1 MNESSKPFVVWLDLY
16 FLKFTSHNQGIPQ
29 KLVTHFC
36 LFVYF
41 TVAFLAEEDQLSCSA
56 FLLHVFA
63 SAGEKVHVEQFE
75 NVSYSTFM
83 RSN

>member
-1 MNESSKPFVVWLDLY
+1 MNESSKFFVVWLDLY

-36 LFVYF
+36 LLVYF
-41 TVAFLAEEDQLSCSA
+41 TVAFLVEENQLSCSA
-56 FLLHVFA
+56 FLHVFA
-63 SAGEKVHVEQFE
+63 SAREKVHVEQFE
-75 NVSYSTFM
+75 NVTYSTFM